1 VIHSVGDLDITDA
14 GDANV
19 PVDIWIHE
27 LEAECADEL
36 PWTKR
41 VGDAVHCKFCLAA
54 NNYMP
59 RKASCEGE
67 LAYLVFADTREE
79 LVELIKEHIIP
90 LYENALSILNEMC
103 NGSKSYLYY
112 WKRH

>member
-1 VIHSVGDLDITDA
+1 MRVTQMCLWTFGFTSWKLSVRM
-14 GDANV
+14 N
-19 PVDIWIHE
+19 H
-27 LEAECADEL
+27 

-103 NGSKSYLYY
+103 NGSKSCLYY